1 MNATVKDNDARSTSV
16 ADQPLE
22 PAAGAPSGQR
32 RRLGMTPRLKAADGL
47 AVGALL
53 LAAIAAAVGLVA
65 TGLYRDMAE
74 MVREARAAD
83 LVTLAF
89 AVPAL
94 GLGLWRAR
102 AGSARGRLIAIGA
115 LGYLSYSYAI
125 YAFSVVINPLT
136 PVHIAILGLATWSFV
151 LAVFGLDQPTVDG
164 ATEIRLPRRAAG
176 GFLIVVVVLFALTW
190 LGQIMTAITTGT
202 LPVSVSDLN
211 LPTNAVYALDLA
223 FALPLLAVAGAW
235 LIRRDRRGPAAA
247 LAALGFTVLMGLSV
261 LAIFAVDAAAG
272 VTIEPVPVVIFGVV
286 TMIAAVLAGLALFSS
301 PRQSAS

>member
-1 MNATVKDNDARSTSV
+1 V
-16 ADQPLE
+16 
-22 PAAGAPSGQR
+22 
-32 RRLGMTPRLKAADGL
+32 TPRRVADGL

-53 LAAIAAAVGLVA
+53 LAAIAATVGLVA
-65 TGLYRDMAE
+65 TGLYRDTAE

-83 LVTLAF
+83 FVTLAA

-102 AGSARGRLIAIGA
+102 SGSARGRLIAIGA

-125 YAFSVVINPLT
+125 FAFQVVINPMT
-136 PVHIAILGLATWSFV
+136 PVHIAILGLAAWSFV
-151 LAVFGLDQPTVDG
+151 LAIFGLDQATVDG
-164 ATEIRLPRRAAG
+164 ATRFRLPRRTAG
-176 GFLIVVVVLFALTW
+176 GFLIVVVILFALVW

-235 LIRRDRRGPAAA
+235 LIRRDQRGPAAA
-247 LAALGFTVLMGLSV
+247 LASLGFTVLMGSSV
-261 LAIFAVDAAAG
+261 LAIFAIDAAAG
-272 VTIEPVPVVIFGVV
+272 IAIEPIPIVIFGMV
-286 TMIAAVLAGLALFSS
+286 TTIAAALAGLALFSS
-301 PRQSAS
+301 PRSSPA